1 MRLIMRLELF
11 VLLSLTVSNVL
22 ALKGLKTRS
31 LRRLQDGG
39 LPVAGATPK
48 TGAPGTVKDPQM
60 PPGMVKDANMPPGMV
75 KDPNMPPTK
84 KEGGV
89 GPDAKGMPKDP
100 KGKKKCKKAK
110 FPPAT
115 RPDKVPEARVLLAGE
130 EPPLPAPAM
139 EEYCLHGEVTSEE
152 CQVAKIGNFPQ
163 GHQSIHGDVT
173 IDITHT
179 TGSESQEVLS
189 NFEQRLSSETAAE
202 FIGCDRRR
210 QYRRAAET
218 GTNSTDT
225 NNGMPPVMEDNIQV
239 TGVDFTNSKVLN
251 IGTKKC
257 PWYLVLLLYYL
268 VLFLTE
274 LLVFCCYS
282 SLKSR
287 LRKQE
292 RDCIMQYNI

>member
-48 TGAPGTVKDPQM
+48 TGGTVKDPQ
-60 PPGMVKDANMPPGMV
+60 MPPGMV

-84 KEGGV
+84 KEVGV

-110 FPPAT
+110 FPPAA
-115 RPDKVPEARVLLAGE
+115 RPDKVQEARVLLAGE

-152 CQVAKIGNFPQ
+152 CQAAKIGNFPQ

-189 NFEQRLSSETAAE
+189 KFEQRLSSETAAE

-251 IGTKKC
+251 NGTKK
-257 PWYLVLLLYYL
+257 VLGIWFFYC
-268 VLFLTE
+268 TT
-274 LLVFCCYS
+274 
-282 SLKSR
+282 
-287 LRKQE
+287 
-292 RDCIMQYNI
+292 